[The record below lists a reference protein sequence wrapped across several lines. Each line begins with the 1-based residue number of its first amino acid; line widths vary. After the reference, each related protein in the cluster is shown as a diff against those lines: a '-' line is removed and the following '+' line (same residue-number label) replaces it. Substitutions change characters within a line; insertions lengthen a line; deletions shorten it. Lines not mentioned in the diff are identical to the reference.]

1 MQIQSPLKRWLSGTV
16 GFALSAAVTLVAI
29 VVVVRSVDGDLVGRA
44 IDQARQ
50 SPGSVLLAVVAFA
63 LAFVMRAV
71 AWRLV
76 LPGLAFGQGLSAI
89 HVALGANHVLPLRL
103 GEPLRVISVVRRTKI
118 DAGVAT
124 ASTVTLRAADVL
136 SMAAI
141 GLAVA
146 PSLFVDLVGPFG
158 WILLIVVIAVAVYGW
173 RWISRVARSRPD
185 VRLPGPATFAL
196 AGLAWCAESVVIWQA
211 ARWVGLDLGWRDALL
226 ITTVAVAAQI
236 AAIAPGGFGTYE
248 AAAVA
253 AFVALGYEAEP
264 ALVAA
269 LGAHAVKTAYSLVGG
284 LVAVFLPSPG
294 FLGRFRLRTQA
305 GGGEDGGGED
315 GVGEGGGGEGLGPP
329 RVDPDAPVVLFMPAY
344 NEEASVAACVRRAP
358 AEVLGHPVEVVV
370 VDDGSSDATAERAAA
385 VGADVLSMGCN
396 QGLGAAVRRGLLEGG
411 DRGAVVVAFCDADGE
426 YPPEELARLVA
437 PILDG
442 EADYVTGSRF
452 LGRIEHM
459 RPHRRF
465 GNIVLTMLL
474 SVVARKRI
482 TDGQTGYRAFSAQAA
497 AQAEIIHDFN
507 YAQVLTLDLLA
518 KGFRLS
524 EVPISYHFRTQG
536 ESFIKLGPYLRSVVP
551 AVYRELNAG

>member
-1 MQIQSPLKRWLSGTV
+1 MGIQSPLKRWLSGSV
-16 GFALSAAVTLVAI
+16 GFALSVVVTAVAI
-29 VVVVRSVDGDLVGRA
+29 VVVVQTVDGDLVRRA

-50 SPGSVLLAVVAFA
+50 SPGSLMVAASAFA
-63 LAFVMRAV
+63 LAFVLRAI
-71 AWRLV
+71 AWRRV
-76 LPGLAFGQGLSAI
+76 LPALPFGHGLSAI

-103 GEPLRVISVVRRTKI
+103 GEPLRVLSVVRRSRT
-118 DAGVAT
+118 DVGVAT

-141 GLAVA
+141 GLAIA
-146 PSLFVDLVGPFG
+146 PSLFVELVGSFG
-158 WILLIVVIAVAVYGW
+158 WILLLVVVAVAVYGW
-173 RWISRVARSRPD
+173 RWISRVAQSRRD

-196 AGLAWCAESVVIWQA
+196 AGLAWCAESVVIWQS

-269 LGAHAVKTAYSLVGG
+269 LGAHAVKTAYSVAGG
-284 LVAVFLPSPG
+284 LVALFLPSPG
-294 FLGRFRLRTQA
+294 FLGRFRLGVTGERTNDA
-305 GGGEDGGGED
+305 GSSST
-315 GVGEGGGGEGLGPP
+315 
-329 RVDPDAPVVLFMPAY
+329 DPDAPVVLFMPAY
-344 NEEASVAACVRRAP
+344 TEEDSVSACILRTP
-358 AEVLGHPVEVVV
+358 TEILGHPVEVVV
-370 VDDGSSDATAERAAA
+370 VDDGSADATAERAASAGA
-385 VGADVLSMGCN
+385 VVLSMGRN
-396 QGLGAAVRRGLLEGG
+396 QGLGAAVRRGLSHGV
-411 DRGAVVVAFCDADGE
+411 DRGAVAIAFCDADGE
-426 YPPEELARLVA
+426 YPPEELERLVA

-452 LGRIEHM
+452 LGDIEHM

-474 SVVARKRI
+474 SVIARKRI
-482 TDGQTGYRAFSAQAA
+482 TDGQTGYRAFSPQAA
-497 AQAEIIHDFN
+497 GQAEIIHDFN